1 MLTIRSEALGDVA
14 GIRAVHLAAFDT
26 PAEAELVER
35 IRGSERY
42 RPHFS
47 VVAVVDDNV
56 VGHALLSYAELRHR
70 GLARPVLVLA
80 PLAVTPAWQH
90 LGAGTALM
98 HESIGRADHAGEP
111 LIVLT
116 GHPRYYPRFGFR
128 PASRF
133 GITPPEPLPDEVFLA
148 RPLTEYEETCRGGL
162 VYPPAFDVVMSD
174 LADPP
179 APARAG

>member
-1 MLTIRSEALGDVA
+1 MLTIRSEAPGDGA

-26 PAEAELVER
+26 SAESELVER
-35 IRGSERY
+35 IRDSERY
-42 RPHFS
+42 RSHFS
-47 VVAVVDDNV
+47 VVAVADGTV
-56 VGHALLSYAELRHR
+56 VGHALLSYAGLLHR

-80 PLAVTPAWQH
+80 PLAVTPVWQH

-111 LIVLT
+111 GIVLT

-128 PASRF
+128 PASRY

-148 RPLTEYEETCRGGL
+148 RPLTAYDDTFRGAL

-179 APARAG
+179 PPAHAG